1 MLIMTIK
8 RNRVRERERDVVY
21 IIIKVPTGK
30 Y

>member
-1 MLIMTIK
+1 MIIIMTIK
-8 RNRVRERERDVVY
+8 RNRVRERDVVY